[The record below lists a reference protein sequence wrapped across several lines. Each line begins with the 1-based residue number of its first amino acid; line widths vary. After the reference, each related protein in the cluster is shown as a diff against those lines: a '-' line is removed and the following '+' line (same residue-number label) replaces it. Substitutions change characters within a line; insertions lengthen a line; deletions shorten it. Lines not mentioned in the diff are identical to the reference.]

1 MSPVLSDNLMNPST
15 LASDAAPLA
24 AVAEDKLAALPKITG
39 VRHWSSSM
47 GSTVVIDMEDP
58 VPYEVHRLMSPERIY
73 FDLHDTA
80 LSHDLDGKTMD
91 VGDASL
97 SRVRI
102 AQPVA
107 GVTRIVLDT
116 KDGSNFSVS
125 MESNPY
131 RLVVELRGS
140 EKTLAANRAF
150 GNGRVV

>member
-1 MSPVLSDNLMNPST
+1 MTRRSGS
-15 LASDAAPLA
+15 ASRGG
-24 AVAEDKLAALPKITG
+24 E
-39 VRHWSSSM
+39 
-47 GSTVVIDMEDP
+47 
-58 VPYEVHRLMSPERIY
+58 
-73 FDLHDTA
+73 TA
-80 LSHDLDGKTMD
+80 FGDVYKRQVLSHDLDGKTMD

-125 MESNPY
+125 MESSPY

-140 EKTLAANRAF
+140 EKTLAANRVSANQVF
-150 GNGRVV
+150 QSRMTANQTLAPVNPVAVKAAPVAA